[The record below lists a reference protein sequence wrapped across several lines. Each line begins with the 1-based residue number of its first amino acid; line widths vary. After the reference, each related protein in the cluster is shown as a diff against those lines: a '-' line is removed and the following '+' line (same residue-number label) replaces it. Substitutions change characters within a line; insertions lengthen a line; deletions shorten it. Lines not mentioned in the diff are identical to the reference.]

1 MMLTNFSIQK
11 SATHFKGID
20 AVKFLMS
27 LCVVLIH
34 VISLSKGWSPTK
46 VIEYVISLAVPFFF
60 VSSGFLLQ
68 NKIEKIG
75 DHEGY
80 PAIKK
85 YVFRIWKMY
94 FCWIAIYIPL
104 CIWGF
109 RFDEN
114 HTIIEYGIIQIRS
127 FLFMGEIKYSW
138 PTWYLYSLGFAAVFF
153 MLAKKYRMP
162 LKLILICG
170 LLGVSCQYIYTHFSL
185 AATTKFACASLSR
198 ILTGAGYL
206 MIGVFLRKRI
216 DCIKPLYVICAY
228 VISIGL
234 FATNM
239 PFGDFIGSFAIFGT
253 AFLMKIK
260 CNDRIA
266 EGMRGESLWIFL
278 IHMYVLTPFAL
289 NGVFSNPWLLYIVV
303 SLICIII
310 AGFLYCFSLSS
321 CGKFLRKLV

>member
-1 MMLTNFSIQK
+1 MILTNSSVQK
-11 SATHFKGID
+11 STIHFKGVD
-20 AVKFLMS
+20 VMKFMMS
-27 LCVVLIH
+27 LCVILIH
-34 VISLSKGWSPTK
+34 VIPFSNGWSPMK

-68 NKIEKIG
+68 NKIEKKG
-75 DHEGY
+75 DDSSC
-80 PAIKK
+80 PTIKK
-85 YVFRIWKMY
+85 YAFRIWKMY

-138 PTWYLYSLGFAAVFF
+138 PTWYLYSLGFAAVFLL
-153 MLAKKYRMP
+153 LAKRYRMP

-170 LLGVSCQYIYTHFSL
+170 LLGVICQYIYSHFSL
-185 AATTKFACASLSR
+185 VGTTKFACTSLSR
-198 ILTGAGYL
+198 ILTGSGYL

-234 FATNM
+234 FATNL
-239 PFGDFIGSFAIFGT
+239 PFSDFIGSFAIFGT

-260 CNDRIA
+260 CNERIA

-289 NGVFSNPWLLYIVV
+289 NEVFPNPWLLYIVV

-310 AGFLYCFSLSS
+310 AGFLYYFSISS
-321 CGKFLRKLV
+321 RGKFLRKLV